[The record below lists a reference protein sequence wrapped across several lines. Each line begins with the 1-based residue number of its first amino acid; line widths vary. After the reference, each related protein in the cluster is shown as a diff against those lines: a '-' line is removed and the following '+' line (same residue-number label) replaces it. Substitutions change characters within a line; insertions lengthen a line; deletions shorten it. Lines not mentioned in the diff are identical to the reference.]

1 VHLVDWPHNSSHAQG
16 SERFDPITLD
26 IEDRRALAAWAAH
39 CDREGGRNSGEIV
52 TALAYML
59 VIEDPDGR
67 RIRLYTRETH
77 GPEIAGEKDNS
88 WMSGKEV

>member
-1 VHLVDWPHNSSHAQG
+1 M
-16 SERFDPITLD
+16 
-26 IEDRRALAAWAAH
+26 
-39 CDREGGRNSGEIV
+39 RNSGEIV